1 MKSKAHLF
9 LIELLIMLLVF
20 SVSAALCLKTFSKAE
35 QISIEN
41 EMRDSAV
48 IDAQNTAQMIKSSG
62 GIQTLDG
69 TFDGQKWV
77 IDKGEYLIFV
87 TEKESN
93 IALLGSADITVT
105 DKDSNEIFALEVS
118 YQKEVAK

>member
-35 QISIEN
+35 HISIEN
-41 EMRDSAV
+41 ELRDSAV

-69 TFDGQKWV
+69 IFDDEKLV
-77 IDKGEYLIFV
+77 IDKDKYLIFV
-87 TEKESN
+87 TEKEN
-93 IALLGSADITVT
+93 DIALLGSANVTVT
-105 DKDSNEIFALEVS
+105 DKNGNEIFALEVS